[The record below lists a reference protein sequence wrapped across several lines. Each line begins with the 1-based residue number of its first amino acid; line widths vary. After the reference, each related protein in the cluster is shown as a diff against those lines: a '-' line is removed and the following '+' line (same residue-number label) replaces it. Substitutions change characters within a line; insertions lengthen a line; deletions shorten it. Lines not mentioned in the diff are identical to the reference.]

1 MEDIQAVIEQL
12 KASTKETHP
21 ILTLEEAREF
31 YKNNTNIHDVTG
43 NGIVFFT
50 NKKCYGFGLD
60 MLGRNDYSCASMKT
74 YLKVKPRA
82 GLDDGWITN
91 LDTHIR
97 IFFEGYRVIQSIEE
111 LATYI
116 VTGE

>member
-12 KASTKETHP
+12 KASTKEIHP

-31 YKNNTNIHDVTG
+31 YKNNTTIDDVTG

-60 MLGRNDYSCASMKT
+60 ILGRNNYCCSSMRT
-74 YLKVKPRA
+74 NMYIKPRS
-82 GLDDGWITN
+82 GLEDGLIKD

-97 IFFEGYRVIQSIEE
+97 IFFEDHRVIQSIEE

-116 VTGE
+116 VTGK